1 MLPKENKMNKIIK
14 ALSLFVLVCGSVL
27 STDGAEIF
35 VSPAG
40 KDKNPG
46 TEKAPLKTVAAAIKR
61 AKAGDTV
68 KLLPG
73 VFFEQVKIEKSGKPG
88 APVTIAGTR
97 GKDGRYLSVLQAP
110 GQVLKNWVPAPEIGK
125 NVWKAPLAKRPDL
138 VMKDGAMVTFIN
150 HLTMA
155 LPQRKVLPKEIVDTH
170 IWSKFGPKCER
181 LAGLDL
187 LRVPDDIQFT
197 HQYMNNKRVPFF
209 DTIGNIITGWHKG
222 YLYVR
227 LVGDTDISRCQ
238 ITATSGEGI
247 NIRNASFI
255 VVKDLHLRASRTQ
268 VLISGKS
275 ASNTVENCL
284 LMHGGYRVRIEKT
297 ASDTT
302 VKNNIMTCG
311 FIRNDLFM
319 LRSDKDMRGG
329 ALYEIFK
336 YIIGTSLSDDV
347 GVGNY
352 GRGSKILDNII
363 VQGLIG
369 IRGFGPDV
377 TASGNVIHGMS
388 SVGIVT
394 GSLTSGHFYRNLVTN
409 CGIPLRIHEYC
420 NPKAKREEYHYNNLF
435 VQERHAGQHTL
446 VHCYAKM
453 SRIYKADPKTARTH
467 KIPKLSDHE
476 KTFIYH
482 NTFWGGNDSNAV
494 LVLSRYARTFRK
506 VMPFYVINNIFKDHP
521 WYVTKSHEVTGP
533 NLLYAFVE
541 QNKPR
546 RDADI
551 LKQNKVL
558 GVKESE
564 KIWNQNGMPGLPD
577 LSLAPESPALNAA
590 VDVSK
595 PFTVNG
601 KTFPALPG
609 FKSGYFK
616 GKAPAYGAL
625 QSGEDMTFFNER
637 FVKALEAMKM
647 LAGYGI
653 KMPVPQIR

>member
-1 MLPKENKMNKIIK
+1 MKNIFKSFGIF
-14 ALSLFVLVCGSVL
+14 ALVCAGVL
-27 STDGAEIF
+27 HADSAEIF

-40 KDKNPG
+40 KDRNPG
-46 TEKAPLKTVAAAIKR
+46 TENAPLKTVAAAIRR
-61 AKAGDTV
+61 ARAGDCV

-73 VFFEQVKIEKSGKPG
+73 VFFEQIKIDKSGKKN
-88 APVTIAGTR
+88 APITIAGTR
-97 GKDGRYLSVLQAP
+97 GGDGRFLSVVQAP
-110 GQVLKNWVPAPEIGK
+110 GKVLKNWTPAPEIGK
-125 NVWKAPLAKRPDL
+125 NVWKTPLAKRPDL
-138 VMKDGAMVTFIN
+138 IMKDGAMVTYIN
-150 HLTMA
+150 HMTMD

-187 LRVPDDIQFT
+187 LRVPDDILFT

-209 DTIGNIITGWHKG
+209 DTIGNILTGWHKG

-227 LVGDTDISRCQ
+227 LVGDQDISNCQ

-247 NIRNASFI
+247 HIKGASFI
-255 VVKDLHLRASRTQ
+255 IIKDLHLRASRTQ

-275 ASNTVENCL
+275 SFNTVENCL

-297 ASDTT
+297 ALNTT

-311 FIRNDLFM
+311 FIRNDLFK
-319 LRSDKDMRGG
+319 LRSDNDMRGG

-352 GRGSKILDNII
+352 GKGSKILDNII

-377 TASGNVIHGMS
+377 TVSGNVIHGMS

-435 VQERHAGQHTL
+435 VQARHAGQHTL
-446 VHCYAKM
+446 VHCFAKM
-453 SRIYKADPKTARTH
+453 SRIYKADPKTAKTH
-467 KIPKLSDHE
+467 KIPKLSDKE
-476 KTFIYH
+476 KTFVYH

-494 LVLSRYARTFRK
+494 LILSRYARTFRK

-546 RDADI
+546 RDNDV

-558 GVKESE
+558 TVRETE
-564 KIWNQNGMPGLPD
+564 KIWNKNAIPGLPD
-577 LSLAPESPALNAA
+577 LSLAPDSPALDSA

-601 KTFPALPG
+601 RTYPALPG
-609 FKSGYFK
+609 FNKGYFK

-625 QSGEDMTFFNER
+625 QSGEDMAFFNGKFR
-637 FVKALEAMKM
+637 KAAEAMKM
-647 LAGYGI
+647 LSNYGI
-653 KMPVPQIR
+653 KMPVPGAGK